1 MLKTSFAGLTV
12 LEAGESLALDGYSF
26 QSLNPLIIDRL
37 LKLGARTHRHDEH
50 AGLVNPADVPTLE
63 LVSDGTLPPDADI
76 SLGYTLV
83 DSQGGETLMAPVA
96 QVTTSPAL
104 EAPDVAPLWDVS
116 AVGGHIVAGTYVY
129 VLTLTDPN
137 GETTAGPSFFVNV
150 DPGTDT
156 NMVTISG
163 LTDIV
168 DSVDGATGWRLYKSG
183 ATGQPHFLAAGGGSL
198 DYVEDDG
205 LLCADCNVTPPQT
218 NTTSVAQG
226 VEFTVPATVTNAQTG
241 VVGYRVYASIG
252 GAFESPSFVEQRA
265 DFGTVILYRQIVVEP
280 GAPPDVNTSYDG
292 AQKID
297 PDTEIVDWHWK
308 RPVADEAALP
318 PAAEEGD
325 VRVTLDNGEFW
336 VFRGAAW
343 LPFTAPAA
351 YWKAP
356 VASIPDLP
364 AAGNV
369 AGDVRLALST
379 RSLHYYTGMG
389 WMTLTAPPHEIWSDA
404 GAFPQQPQL
413 QFLGDGVAIADDPVN
428 FRTVVTITGD
438 GGGGGGG
445 GGPLPMDGKVE
456 WKDSRGLTRAS
467 LSVQRDVTQQDI
479 IVDHYATEEPSIPW
493 ATAYFETDLGL
504 GVGYIAGPAPLD
516 TEFAVRKGWTTYR
529 QIIIDSAVFTL
540 VNDDWEM
547 LGVGITIG
555 DELSSIGIEWVIN
568 NTTKQAVL
576 RRRMDGGVA
585 WTTIGDPIDVT
596 DLYEMGDDLSVS
608 LSRDGDTMTCS
619 IYNMTRGE
627 SVVPWSDPPIAVP
640 VSVLD
645 FEGQS
650 SMVFKVADRA
660 AITVKEYQSYLAVD
674 NYSIIG
680 FTQGM
685 FDSTSAPLVNSD
697 DPNEFDA
704 WGTAGAGWS
713 APSYRYV
720 NGMLELRGRF
730 MKYEGVAPV
739 ADEIMLTVTA
749 GLSFPGDLS
758 RLVSSGD
765 IDGVEQ
771 GALRFD
777 YATNTVRWVSGRST
791 DPATK
796 NPFIDVDG
804 QRFTA

>member
-1 MLKTSFAGLTV
+1 MLKTSFAGLTA
-12 LEAGESLALDGYSF
+12 LEAGEALSLDGYSF
-26 QSLNPLIIDRL
+26 QALNPLIIDRL

-50 AGLVNPADVPTLE
+50 AGLVNPIDVPTLE

-76 SLGYTLV
+76 SVGYTLV

-116 AVGGHIVAGTYVY
+116 ALGGHIVAGTYVY

-183 ATGQPHFLAAGGGSL
+183 ATGQPHFLAAGGQSL

-205 LLCADCNVTPPQT
+205 LLCADCNVVPPQQ

-226 VEFTVPATVTNAQTG
+226 VEFTVPVTTTNAQTG
-241 VVGYRVYASIG
+241 VVAYRIYASIG

-265 DFGTVILYRQIVVEP
+265 DFGTLILYRQIVVEP

-308 RPVADEAALP
+308 RPVADESALP
-318 PAAEEGD
+318 YPAEEGD
-325 VRVTLDNGEFW
+325 VRVTLDDGEFF
-336 VFRGAAW
+336 VFRTDQW

-356 VASIPDLP
+356 VASAPDLP
-364 AAGNV
+364 LVGNTP
-369 AGDVRLALST
+369 GDVRMELET
-379 RSLHYYTGMG
+379 RSLWYYTGMA
-389 WMTLTAPPHEIWSDA
+389 WVQLTAPPHEIW
-404 GAFPQQPQL
+404 GLGPYPQQPAL
-413 QFLGDGVAIADDPVN
+413 QILGEGVAIADDPVN
-428 FRTVVTITGD
+428 HRTVVTITGS
-438 GGGGGGG
+438 GGGGGG
-445 GGPLPMDGKVE
+445 GGPLAMDDKVE
-456 WKDSRGLTRAS
+456 WKDARGITRAS
-467 LSVQRDVTQQDI
+467 LAVQRDVIQQDL
-479 IVDHYATEEPSIPW
+479 IVDDYAEAEPVLPW

-504 GVGYIAGPAPLD
+504 GVGYIAGPAPVD
-516 TEFAVRKGWTTYR
+516 TEFAVRKGWSTNR

-540 VNDDWEM
+540 VNDDWATV
-547 LGVGITIG
+547 GVGITIG
-555 DELSSIGIEWVIN
+555 DEVSSIGIEWVIN
-568 NTTKQAVL
+568 NTTKQAIL

-585 WTTIGDPIDVT
+585 WITIVDPVDVT
-596 DLYEMGDDLSVS
+596 GLYEVGDELSVS
-608 LSRDGDTMTCS
+608 LSRDGDTLGYS
-619 IYNMTRGE
+619 VYNQTRGE
-627 SVVPWSDPPIAVP
+627 AVVPWGDPVAVP
-640 VSVLD
+640 VAMLD
-645 FEGQS
+645 FEGQP
-650 SMVFKVADRA
+650 SMVFKVTDRA
-660 AITVKEYQSYLAVD
+660 AITVKEYQAYLAID
-674 NYSIIG
+674 NYSIMG
-680 FTQGM
+680 YVVGAY
-685 FDSTSAPLVNSD
+685 DSTNAPLISSD
-697 DPNEFDA
+697 DPNEFDP
-704 WGTAGAGWS
+704 WGVTGAGWS
-713 APSYRYV
+713 APSYRRV
-720 NGMLELRGRF
+720 NGMLELSGRF
-730 MKYEGVAPV
+730 MKYDGVAPV
-739 ADEIMLTVTA
+739 ADEIMLTVTN
-749 GLSFPGDLS
+749 GLPFPGDIT

-765 IDGVEQ
+765 VDGVEQ

-796 NPFIDVDG
+796 YPFLDVDG